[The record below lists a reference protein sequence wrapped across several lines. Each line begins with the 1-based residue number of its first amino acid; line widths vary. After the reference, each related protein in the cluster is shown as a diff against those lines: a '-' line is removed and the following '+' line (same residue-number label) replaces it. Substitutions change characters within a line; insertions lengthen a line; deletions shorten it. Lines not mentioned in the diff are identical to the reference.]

1 MIRLEKSDRADVVTL
16 TLKRPEKRNALNQQL
31 ISELTRVIERLSSDE
46 SVRVIVLT
54 GSGNTFSA
62 GADLQALEEMQKASY
77 EENLAD
83 SQKIAHLF
91 TSIRS
96 CEQPVIAKVNGH
108 AIAGGFGLL
117 TACDFAIVDDRARLG
132 FTEVRIGFMP
142 AIAMTFLRARLPD
155 LALRDLLL
163 TGRLISAQEAL
174 EFGLVNR
181 VVDGARIDDAV
192 RELADEIVRETS
204 REAVAAT
211 KRMLFEIEFMSQ
223 REALRVAVERNATMR
238 KSTDCQDGIR
248 AFLEREDPPWKKAF
262 ENDSSVNDPIS

>member
-1 MIRLEKSDRADVVTL
+1 MIVLEKSGRADIVTL

-31 ISELTRVIERLSSDE
+31 VGELTSVIESLSSDE
-46 SVRVIVLT
+46 TVRVIVLT

-62 GADLQALEEMQKASY
+62 GADLEALEKMQTASY
-77 EENLAD
+77 EDNLKD
-83 SQKIAHLF
+83 SQKLANLY

-96 CEQPVIAKVNGH
+96 CSQPVIARVNGH

-132 FTEVRIGFMP
+132 FTEVRIGFVP
-142 AIAMTFLRARLPD
+142 AIVMTFLRTRIPD
-155 LALRDLLL
+155 LAVRDLLL

-174 EFGLVNR
+174 ELRLVNR

-204 REAVAAT
+204 REAVSAT
-211 KRMLFEIEFMSQ
+211 KRMLFETEFMST
-223 REALRVAVERNATMR
+223 RESLAIAVERNATIR
-238 KSTDCQDGIR
+238 KSTECQAGIR
-248 AFLEREDPPWKKAF
+248 AFLEREDPPWKKKF
-262 ENDSSVNDPIS
+262 ESD